1 MRAGGQR
8 RNVRLARPVML
19 SAIAQGNRRQQGQ
32 EPQPTAVV
40 CLPAGR
46 PAPGVGYISKRERER
61 ERERE
66 RRAAAWRRSAY
77 PLRTTGGSR
86 DKSPSPRRRRACRRD
101 GRPPALVISARERE
115 RERER
120 ERDLGGELRMADH
133 SVLYFFFFVK
143 RFYPFVNTPPHLEL
157 FPAPRRIRPPH
168 SPGEPLTAKYPRLRA
183 SPRLRW
189 LFWGVAC
196 PSSASARQE
205 NFFSRAARMLSKKKR
220 DAASSTRRASR
231 CP

>member
-46 PAPGVGYISKRERER
+46 PAPGVGYISK
-61 ERERE
+61 
-66 RRAAAWRRSAY
+66 
-77 PLRTTGGSR
+77 
-86 DKSPSPRRRRACRRD
+86 
-101 GRPPALVISARERE
+101 RE

>member
-1 MRAGGQR
+1 MRADGQCR
-8 RNVRLARPVML
+8 DVRLSPAVML

-32 EPQPTAVV
+32 ESQPTAVV

-46 PAPGVGYISKRERER
+46 PAPGVGYISK
-61 ERERE
+61 
-66 RRAAAWRRSAY
+66 
-77 PLRTTGGSR
+77 
-86 DKSPSPRRRRACRRD
+86 
-101 GRPPALVISARERE
+101 RERE

-157 FPAPRRIRPPH
+157 FPAPRRIRPPY
-168 SPGEPLTAKYPRLRA
+168 PPDVPLTAKYPRLRA

-189 LFWGVAC
+189 LFFGVAC

-205 NFFSRAARMLSKKKR
+205 NFFSRASNALKEKTGCRFVHAKGIPLSMIL
-220 DAASSTRRASR
+220 
-231 CP
+231 